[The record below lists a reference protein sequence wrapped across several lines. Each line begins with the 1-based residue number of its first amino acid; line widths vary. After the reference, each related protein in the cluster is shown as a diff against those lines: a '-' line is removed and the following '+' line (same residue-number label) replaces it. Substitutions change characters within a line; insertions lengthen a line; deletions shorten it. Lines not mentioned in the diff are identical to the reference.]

1 MPSDRAAQWLA
12 DIVDAIDE
20 ITGYVRGISDLTAFE
35 ADRRTCRAVERC
47 IEIVCEAAR
56 RLGPEV
62 EAVCPDQ
69 PWVQIR
75 GMGNRLRHEYGD
87 IGKVVRWG
95 VVVNDL
101 PNLREASV
109 RALERLGR

>member
-87 IGKVVRWG
+87 IGTVVRWG

>member
-20 ITGYVRGISDLTAFE
+20 ITDYVQGISDLTAFE

-47 IEIVCEAAR
+47 VEIVCEAAR

-62 EAVCPDQ
+62 EAVCPEQ
-69 PWVQIR
+69 PWAQIR

-87 IGKVVRWG
+87 ISTIVLWG
-95 VVVNDL
+95 VVINDL
-101 PNLREASV
+101 PNLREACV
-109 RALERLGR
+109 RALELLGK